1 MEAEAQANEVA
12 VRPPDAQKTL
22 EWITVLCAAGL
33 EYRLS
38 RDGEDWTIHVP
49 VALADRARHEVAAYE
64 ADVSA
69 WPAAPPILAA
79 SPRPRVSW
87 SPLWAAGYLAAF
99 HLWQGPFAGS
109 NPLHRLAAADRERW
123 LAGEWWRAATALT
136 LHADAG
142 HLLGN
147 LAALALLGHAVCREM
162 GAGVGW
168 CAIVASGILGHA
180 LQAVLTRSIAV
191 SVGAS
196 TACFGALGILTSLQT
211 LRRLRRYRRIG
222 AGRAPW
228 LTPLAAG
235 LGILAM
241 LGAAPSSDLGAHL
254 LGFVAGACL
263 AAPFAWFG
271 VPTLSLWADRALE
284 LTAALAVAAAWRCAL
299 VAFGAA

>member
-1 MEAEAQANEVA
+1 MHAETHDAEAA

-33 EYRLS
+33 AYRLS
-38 RDGEDWTIHVP
+38 REDETWTIHVP
-49 VALADRARHEVAAYE
+49 AAREDEARGEIAAYE
-64 ADVSA
+64 ADASA
-69 WPAAPPILAA
+69 WPVAPP
-79 SPRPRVSW
+79 RVEIPARRASW
-87 SPLWAAGYLAAF
+87 SPVWAAGCLAAF
-99 HLWQGPFAGS
+99 YLWLGPYAGA
-109 NPLHRLAAADRERW
+109 NPLHRLAAGDRERL

-147 LAALALLGHAVCREM
+147 MAALALLGHAVCRQM
-162 GAGVGW
+162 GAGAGW
-168 CAIVASGILGHA
+168 CLIVASGVAANG

-211 LRRLRRYRRIG
+211 LRRFRRYRRTG
-222 AGRAPW
+222 VGHAPW

-235 LGILAM
+235 LGTLAL

-254 LGFVAGACL
+254 LGFATGACL
-263 AAPFAWFG
+263 AAPFAWLG
-271 VPTLSLWADRALE
+271 TPALPLWADRALE
-284 LTAALAVAAAWRCAL
+284 LAAVLVVAIAWRCAL
-299 VAFGAA
+299 AALGPA